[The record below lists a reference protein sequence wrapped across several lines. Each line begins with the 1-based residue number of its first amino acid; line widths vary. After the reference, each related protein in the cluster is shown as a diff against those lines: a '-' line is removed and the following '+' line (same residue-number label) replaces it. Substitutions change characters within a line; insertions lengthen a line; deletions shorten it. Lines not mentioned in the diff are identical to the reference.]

1 MAKKLALPKLGPTGK
16 KIATGTAVAGG
27 LTLAAFTISKG
38 AEKKRVAGAD
48 ATYDKKYP
56 FSNNCT
62 ELKTFLDRAKLELVQ
77 LESQTGGDRGAKR
90 IRERNLA
97 ALKSR
102 IGELEKYSTT
112 LDCSSLPLPTK
123 ENEQGYLIDETGN
136 LVLNDK
142 GNPILAQNSSTESNM
157 TKYLL
162 YGVAAIAAILLFTNL
177 SKKD

>member
-1 MAKKLALPKLGPTGK
+1 MAKLGPTGK
-16 KIATGTAVAGG
+16 KIATGAAVAGA
-27 LTLAAFTISKG
+27 LTLGAFTISKG

-62 ELKTFLDRAKLELVQ
+62 ELKIFLERAKLELVQ

-90 IRERNLA
+90 VRDRNLN
-97 ALKSR
+97 ALKAR

-112 LDCSSLPLPTK
+112 LDCANRLAEVEENLPQAEP
-123 ENEQGYLIDETGN
+123 ES
-136 LVLNDK
+136 K
-142 GNPILAQNSSTESNM
+142 GM
-157 TKYLL
+157 TQYIW

-177 SKKD
+177 SKRD